1 MKIAVISMLR
11 EPWGGSE
18 ELWASMAGEALSEGH
33 TIVHSTYTFDSYSS
47 KEEMLI
53 SRGMIHIARTGFFK
67 PGIPVPVRVL
77 RKALLRIRNIFSN
90 PFAAV
95 FDLKPDLVVY
105 NGTCYSIVREN
116 YLLQMLRKTRTPYV
130 IIGQLS
136 SEDGKEITDNEAIHL
151 RKIYAD
157 AEKIFFVSQRGYQ
170 NACKRIDAAIPNGQV
185 IRNPVN
191 ISSLNTEPFPASV
204 TAQLAMVGLLRIVH
218 KGQDIALRA
227 LAGEA
232 WKNRDWHL
240 NIYGS
245 GEDEA
250 LLRQLVHDLHLQNR
264 VSFHGRVQDI
274 RQLWATNQLLLMP
287 SLMEG
292 MPLAVVEAMICG
304 RPAVVSDV
312 GGHAEWI
319 EEGVQG
325 WIASPPA
332 DFGDALEKAWAQ
344 QAQWEEIGQQAHRRA
359 LQLFDPA
366 PGKTLLTLLKAI
378 ISAPTR

>member
-1 MKIAVISMLR
+1 MKIAVISMIR

-18 ELWASMAGEALSEGH
+18 ELWASMASEALSEGH
-33 TIVHSTYTFDSYSS
+33 TVIHSTFIFDRNSP

-53 SRGMIHIARTGFFK
+53 KEGMIHIGRTGFFK
-67 PGIPVPVRVL
+67 PGLPVPVRIL
-77 RKALLRIRNIFSN
+77 RKFLLRIRNIFSN

-95 FDLKPDLVVY
+95 FAFNPDLVIY
-105 NGTCYSIVREN
+105 NGTCYSIVGETH
-116 YLLQMLRKTRTPYV
+116 LLQILRKKNTPYV

-136 SEDGKEITDNEAIHL
+136 SEDGKEITDREAVAL
-151 RKIYAD
+151 REIYREA
-157 AEKIFFVSQRGYQ
+157 KKVFFVSKRGYQ
-170 NACKRIDAAIPNGQV
+170 NACKRIDRPIPNGQV

-191 ISSLNTEPFPASV
+191 ITSFDTEPFPTSA

-218 KGQDIALRA
+218 KGQDIALKA

-245 GEDEA
+245 GEDES
-250 LLRQLVHDLHLQNR
+250 LLRRLVQDLNLQNR

-274 RQLWATNQLLLMP
+274 RRLWADNQLLLMP

-312 GGHAEWI
+312 GGHKEWI
-319 EEGVQG
+319 EEGVHG
-325 WIASPPA
+325 WIAGTPA
-332 DFGDALEKAWAQ
+332 DFASALEKAWMQRAE
-344 QAQWEEIGQQAHRRA
+344 WEEMGLQAHRRA
-359 LQLFDPA
+359 MLLCDPA
-366 PGKTLLTLLKAI
+366 PGKTLLMLLKNI
-378 ISAPTR
+378 IPAQDR